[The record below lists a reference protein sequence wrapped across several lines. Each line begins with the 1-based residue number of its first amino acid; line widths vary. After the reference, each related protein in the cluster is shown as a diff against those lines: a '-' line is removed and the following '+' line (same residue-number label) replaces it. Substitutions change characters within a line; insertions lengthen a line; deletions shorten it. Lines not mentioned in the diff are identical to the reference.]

1 VIDSARGGF
10 ALKDRRFALGFDYGT
25 NSVRAL
31 VVDIATGEEVGTS
44 VYNYGAGVDGV
55 IVDPVDPNV
64 ARQDPKDYIDGLEAS
79 GRGAIEKAKTNCKDF
94 SPDQIIGIGVDTTGS
109 TPMPVDAEG
118 MPLGLDPQFADNP
131 NAMAWLWKDHTSYEE
146 AGAIT
151 AKAAKSRPQF
161 LAKCGGAYSSEWFW
175 SKIWHCLK
183 VDPEVFDAA
192 YTWVELADVI
202 PGLLT
207 GTSAPDKLKR
217 GICAAGH
224 KAMFNAEWGG
234 YPDKEFL
241 VSLEPGLGR
250 IRESLPDVAYTAGE
264 RAGLLT
270 EEWAQRLGVKPGI
283 AVSVGAFDA
292 HMGAVGAGVKEGTL
306 VKIIGTSTCDV
317 AVAGKAT
324 GLPDVPGVCGIVDGS
339 VLPEYIGLEAGQSA
353 VGDIFNWFVKNCVPA
368 SYGEEAKQK
377 GMDIHQLLTEKAEKQ
392 KPGESGL
399 LALDWNNGNRTILV
413 DVRLSGLMLGQTLQ
427 TRPEEMY
434 RALIEGTAYGA
445 RVIIDRLEEY
455 GVHIEEVVNCGGI
468 AEKNAMLMQI
478 YADVTNR
485 TMKISRSAQT
495 PALGAAMF
503 AAVAAGP
510 KNGGHATVEAA
521 QTAMGGLKEREFT
534 PIQANVKVYEQ
545 LFRMYKELHDIF
557 GTRDYSVNLH
567 HIMKDLLDLRDAVRE
582 GKEV

>member
-1 VIDSARGGF
+1 ME
-10 ALKDRRFALGFDYGT
+10 KRRFALGFDYGT

-44 VYNYGAGVDGV
+44 VYNYKAGVDGV
-55 IVDPVDPNV
+55 VVDPVDPNV
-64 ARQDPKDYIDGLEAS
+64 ARQHPKDYLDGLEAS
-79 GRGAIEKAKTNCKDF
+79 GRGAIEQAKANCRDF
-94 SPDQIIGIGVDTTGS
+94 SPEQIIGIGVDTTGS
-109 TPMPVDAEG
+109 TPIPVDAAG
-118 MPLGLDPQFADNP
+118 VPLGLDPKFADNP

-146 AGAIT
+146 AAAIT
-151 AKAAKSRPQF
+151 AKAAEIRPEF

-175 SKIWHCLK
+175 SKIWHCMK
-183 VDPEVFDAA
+183 VDPEVFEAA
-192 YTWVELADVI
+192 YTWVELADII
-202 PGLLT
+202 PGFLT
-207 GTSAPDKLKR
+207 GTLAPDQLKR
-217 GICAAGH
+217 GVCAAGH
-224 KAMFNAEWGG
+224 KAMYNDGWAG

-241 VSLEPGLGR
+241 ASLEPRLAR
-250 IRESLPDVAYTAGE
+250 IRETLPDKAYTAGE

-270 EEWAQRLGVKPGI
+270 EEWAERLGLRPGI

-317 AVAGKAT
+317 AVASKAAD
-324 GLPDVPGVCGIVDGS
+324 LPDVPGVCGIVDGS
-339 VLPEYIGLEAGQSA
+339 VLPGYLGLEAGQSA
-353 VGDIFNWFVKNCVPA
+353 VGDIFNWFVKSCVPA
-368 SYGEEAKQK
+368 SYQEEARQR
-377 GMDIHQLLTEKAEKQ
+377 GLDLHQLLTEKAEKQ

-399 LALDWNNGNRTILV
+399 IALDWNNGNRTILV

-455 GVHIEEVVNCGGI
+455 GVHIEEVINCGGI
-468 AEKNAMLMQI
+468 AEKNPMLMQI

-503 AAVAAGP
+503 GAVAAGP
-510 KNGGHATVEAA
+510 DNGGYAAVREAQA
-521 QTAMGGLKEREFT
+521 AMGGLKERQFD
-534 PIQANVKVYEQ
+534 PIPENVKIYEK

-557 GTRDYSVNLH
+557 GTRDYTANLY

-582 GKEV
+582 GRDID

>member
-1 VIDSARGGF
+1 MA
-10 ALKDRRFALGFDYGT
+10 KRRFTLGFDYGT

-31 VVDIATGEEVGTS
+31 VVDIGTGEEIGTS
-44 VYNYGAGVDGV
+44 VYNYRAGVDGV
-55 IVDPVDPNV
+55 IVDPIDPNL
-64 ARQDPKDYIDGLEAS
+64 ARQDPKDYLDGLQAA
-79 GRGAIEKAKTNCKDF
+79 GRGAIREAKANVQGF
-94 SPDQIIGIGVDTTGS
+94 RAEQIIGIGVDTTGS
-109 TPMPVDAEG
+109 TPMPVDAKG
-118 MPLGLDPQFADNP
+118 VPLGLDPQFAGNP

-146 AGAIT
+146 AQAIT
-151 AKAAKSRPQF
+151 AEASKTRPHF

-183 VDPEVFDAA
+183 VDPQVFDAA
-192 YTWVELADVI
+192 YTWVELADII
-202 PGLLT
+202 PGILT
-207 GTSAPDKLKR
+207 NTLAPDKLKR
-217 GICAAGH
+217 GVCAAGH
-224 KAMFNAEWGG
+224 KGMFNADWSG

-241 VSLEPGLGR
+241 ISLEPRLGR
-250 IRESLPDVAYTAGE
+250 IRESLPDVAYTSGE
-264 RAGLLT
+264 RAGLLSQ
-270 EEWAQRLGVKPGI
+270 EWADKIGLRPGI

-317 AVAGKAT
+317 AVASKAT

-339 VLPEYIGLEAGQSA
+339 VLPHHFGLEAGQSA
-353 VGDIFNWFVKNCVPA
+353 VGDIFNWFVKNCVPGDYQA
-368 SYGEEAKQK
+368 EAKQR
-377 GMDIHQLLTEKAEKQ
+377 GVDIHQLLTEKAERL

-399 LALDWNNGNRTILV
+399 VALDWNNGNRTILV

-445 RVIIDRLEEY
+445 KVIIDRLEEY

-468 AEKNAMLMQI
+468 AEKNPMLMQI

-510 KNGGHATVEAA
+510 EEGGHATAEAA
-521 QTAMGGLKEREFT
+521 QAAMGGLKEKHFV
-534 PIQANVKVYEQ
+534 PIPANVKAYGK
-545 LFRMYKELHDIF
+545 LFAIYKELHDIF
-557 GTRDYSVNLH
+557 GTEGYSGNLH

-582 GKEV
+582 GKEI